1 MITRAKFGMSGA
13 ALAAAGALFL
23 GSTGAYAAD
32 VEETE
37 SVLVHFGDLDLNTS
51 NGVHH
56 MYMRLQNAAKSVC
69 GDEFEAIDLSERGNI
84 LDCQRDAIQ
93 HAVEYVNRPRLTALY
108 DHHHPHEPAVVSAS
122 LEGASR
128 G

>member
-1 MITRAKFGMSGA
+1 MLAAGA
-13 ALAAAGALFL
+13 ALAASLAAFIAP
-23 GSTGAYAAD
+23 SAVQAAD
-32 VEETE
+32 DEETE